1 MSALAEAECTSV
13 GLFAA
18 LADDREGMRKAIKS
32 LTGLDP
38 ATGKT
43 ETIEVAKIV
52 AAWKTSN
59 IRADVVVKA
68 NAEREANFLP
78 MKVPEKELE
87 MAQLAYEKFEDI
99 ELTDEVAP
107 GQAYYEQMVTELS
120 STLKA
125 DRSRWLPPRPMMSY
139 IEVCST
145 SGQTRFRA
153 SSKSRRRTSE

>member
-1 MSALAEAECTSV
+1 MNGLAETECTSV
-13 GLFAA
+13 CLFAA

-32 LTGLDP
+32 LIGLDP
-38 ATGKT
+38 ASGKS

-59 IRADVVVKA
+59 IRAEVVVKA

-78 MKVPEKELE
+78 TKVPEKELE

-107 GQAYYEQMVTELS
+107 GQAHT
-120 STLKA
+120 
-125 DRSRWLPPRPMMSY
+125 MS
-139 IEVCST
+139 
-145 SGQTRFRA
+145 G
-153 SSKSRRRTSE
+153 K

>member
-1 MSALAEAECTSV
+1 MMAIPDARIITAAAPDENAALDMDMVSLLTEYGVSQESMNALAEAECTSV
-13 GLFAA
+13 SLFAA

-78 MKVPEKELE
+78 TKVPEKELE

-107 GQAYYEQMVTELS
+107 GQA
-120 STLKA
+120 
-125 DRSRWLPPRPMMSY
+125 
-139 IEVCST
+139 
-145 SGQTRFRA
+145 
-153 SSKSRRRTSE
+153 